1 MLLLLLLLLMMLMML
16 LQLLMLLLPRLVLL
30 LLLLMFFISVAV
42 VVVAAAT
49 AKFCVA
55 AAVVANVSISVAAA
69 VVVLD
74 AVFVVFAAAGS
85 YGASFLMFFCYY
97 FFPPPRS
104 CQEDVG
110 QCPDM
115 GGFRLGCKADAD
127 PDASEPLCHY
137 SDNDLGTCECEGQF
151 FLNADCTQG
160 FYCHAESE
168 GALAAGAEGCSRTC
182 EAGYILEV
190 DNSVEG
196 DPRWICIDNFLG
208 ELECEGPSESKTQC
222 VDDDDEDGAMANG
235 VALAAVAAA
244 GTMALIAR

>member
-1 MLLLLLLLLMMLMML
+1 MMMM
-16 LQLLMLLLPRLVLL
+16 MMMMIVVVVATAA
-30 LLLLMFFISVAV
+30 FGVAAVVANACISVAV
-42 VVVAAAT
+42 VVVTAAAT